1 MNHFTRIIREFQD
14 ENLNKNEK
22 LEEEEFKLEPFKTQ
36 KLNKMKNFHH

>member
-22 LEEEEFKLEPFKTQ
+22 LEEEEFKLESFKTQ
-36 KLNKMKNFHH
+36 KLNKMKNFHR